1 MSDMSLEV
9 VLIIVLILV
18 NGVFSLAEFAMASS
32 RKARL
37 QQRLD
42 DGDARAKKALALFAH
57 PLDFLS
63 TVQIGITLIGV
74 LAGAMGGATLAGV
87 LATHLERIPV
97 LAAYA
102 SSLALGIVVLVITF
116 LTLVVG
122 ELVPK
127 KLALQNPEA
136 IISAMAQPM
145 GVLTRV
151 FSPLVRVLSSSTSVV
166 LRLVGVTP
174 RPDVPI
180 TEEELQVLLDQGR
193 QAGVFEASEQDMVEG
208 VFRLTERRVFQVMKP
223 RTEIIWLDINEPDE
237 VSRGKIAASAYARFP
252 VCADSL
258 DNVLGVV
265 RARDWL
271 LANGAPLKSSMQPA
285 HFVPETA
292 MASRALD
299 MFRARKPELMLV
311 IDEFG
316 GVQGLLTITDLLSEI
331 VEGIDTSEPQAVQR
345 QDGSWLVDGLLS
357 IDDFKDRF
365 EIASQMPDEDNY
377 ESVGGFVMMSL
388 GRIPK
393 TTDRFDWEGLRF
405 EVMDMDGK
413 RVDKVLVTRLPAAS
427 PGS

>member
-1 MSDMSLEV
+1 MSDPGLEIVLIV
-9 VLIIVLILV
+9 VLIVV
-18 NGVFSLAEFAMASS
+18 NGIFSLAEFAMASS

-37 QQRLD
+37 QQRVD
-42 DGDARAKKALALFAH
+42 DGDARAKTALALFEH

-74 LAGAMGGATLAGV
+74 LAGAMGGATLVGV
-87 LATHLERIPV
+87 LAPQVGRIPV
-97 LAAYA
+97 LAAHA
-102 SSLALGIVVLVITF
+102 SSIALGVVVLAITF

-136 IISAMAQPM
+136 IISAMARPM
-145 GVLTRV
+145 GMLTRV
-151 FSPLVRVLSSSTSVV
+151 FSPLVRVLSSSTSLV
-166 LRLVGVTP
+166 LRSFGVTP

-208 VFRLTERRVFQVMKP
+208 VFRLTDRRVFQVMKP
-223 RTEIIWLDINEPDE
+223 RTEIVWLDINEPDE
-237 VSRGKIAASAYARFP
+237 VNRRKIADSPYSRFP
-252 VCADSL
+252 VCADGL

-265 RARDWL
+265 KARDWL
-271 LANGAPLKSSMQPA
+271 LSNLAPLKSCMLPS

-292 MASRALD
+292 MASRALEV
-299 MFRARKPELMLV
+299 FRTRKPELMLV

-316 GVQGLLTITDLLSEI
+316 GVQGLLTITDLLAEI
-331 VEGIDTSEPQAVQR
+331 VAGIDTSEPQAVQR

-365 EIASQMPDEDNY
+365 EITSEMPDEDNY
-377 ESVGGFVMMSL
+377 ESLGGFVMMSL

-393 TTDRFDWEGLRF
+393 TADRFEWNGLRF

-413 RVDKVLVTRLPAAS
+413 RVDKVLVASIPAV
-427 PGS
+427 

>member
-1 MSDMSLEV
+1 MSDPTFEIV
-9 VLIIVLILV
+9 VIVILILV

-37 QQRLD
+37 QQRVD
-42 DGDARAKKALALFAH
+42 DGDARAKTALALFEH
-57 PLDFLS
+57 PLHFLS

-74 LAGAMGGATLAGV
+74 LAGAVGGATLAGG
-87 LATHLERIPV
+87 LAVTLERIPV
-97 LAAYA
+97 LAPHA
-102 SSLALGIVVLVITF
+102 STIAFGVVVLGITF

-136 IISAMAQPM
+136 IISAMAWPM

-151 FSPLVRVLSSSTSVV
+151 FSPLVHLLSSSTSLV
-166 LRLVGVTP
+166 LRGFGVKP
-174 RPDVPI
+174 RPDVPV

-193 QAGVFEASEQDMVEG
+193 QAGVFEASEQDMVQG

-223 RTEIIWLDINEPDE
+223 RTEIVWLDINETDE
-237 VSRGKIAASAYARFP
+237 VNRRKIADSPYSRFP
-252 VCADSL
+252 ACADDL
-258 DNVLGVV
+258 DHVLGVV
-265 RARDWL
+265 KARDWL
-271 LANGAPLKSSMQPA
+271 LLNGAPLKSCMLPT

-292 MASRALD
+292 MASRALEV
-299 MFRARKPELMLV
+299 FKTRKPELMLV

-331 VEGIDTSEPQAVQR
+331 VGGIDTSEPQAVQR

-365 EIASQMPDEDNY
+365 EIVSEMPDEDNY
-377 ESVGGFVMMSL
+377 ESVGGFVMSSL
-388 GRIPK
+388 ASIPK
-393 TTDRFDWEGLRF
+393 TADRFEWSGLRF
-405 EVMDMDGK
+405 EVVDMDGK
-413 RVDKVLVTRLPAAS
+413 RVDKVLVTRVAVEPPAA
-427 PGS
+427 